1 MNVLEKILKEIEDVR
16 KIMKSTVAT
25 NCFGKE
31 CENDDCTVCVCERV
45 IEIIR
50 SHMNDATDTN
60 VPSNWIPVE
69 ERLPEAGE
77 LVRVTV
83 HSSEWISDY
92 NSDWVSE
99 EDKIHYPAE
108 YNVYDGFLCRDEA
121 WIFYDKHNAE
131 VTCVK
136 EFGIDKGRVYD
147 VVTAWMPI
155 ILPEPYK
162 GGKENE

>member
-1 MNVLEKILKEIEDVR
+1 MNVLEKILKEIEEKN
-16 KIMKSTVAT
+16 KIA
-25 NCFGKE
+25 
-31 CENDDCTVCVCERV
+31 DDCNENLAFIDGVRYGL
-45 IEIIR
+45 IEAKKIIR
-50 SHMNDATDTN
+50 SHMNDGNDIN
-60 VPSNWIPVE
+60 VPSNWISVE

-77 LVRVTV
+77 LVKVTV

-121 WIFYDKHNAE
+121 WIFYDKYNAE

-136 EFGIDKGRVYD
+136 EFGIDKGRGYD

>member
-1 MNVLEKILKEIEDVR
+1 MNVLEKILEEIEHEIMTNKEVGR
-16 KIMKSTVAT
+16 KQ
-25 NCFGKE
+25 
-31 CENDDCTVCVCERV
+31 CEGMARAMN
-45 IEIIR
+45 IIR

-121 WIFYDKHNAE
+121 WIFYDKYNAE

>member
-1 MNVLEKILKEIEDVR
+1 MNVLEKILKEIDKKADYYECDEQGREHVRMVDVTEV
-16 KIMKSTVAT
+16 S
-25 NCFGKE
+25 
-31 CENDDCTVCVCERV
+31 
-45 IEIIR
+45 EIIR
-50 SHMNDATDTN
+50 SHMDEVNDTN
-60 VPSNWIPVE
+60 VPGNWISVE

-77 LVRVTV
+77 LVKVTV

-121 WIFYDKHNAE
+121 WIFYDKYNAE

-136 EFGIDKGRVYD
+136 EFGIDKGRVHD

>member
-121 WIFYDKHNAE
+121 WIFYDKYNAE

>member
-1 MNVLEKILKEIEDVR
+1 MNILEKILEEIEDVR

-121 WIFYDKHNAE
+121 WIFYDKYNAE

-136 EFGIDKGRVYD
+136 EFWIDKGRVYD